1 MLVSIVFGAVV
12 FIAAQGTVGAQNQA
26 KASSVNPAQGSSVSP
41 APDSS
46 VNPAPDSSVNPDE
59 IIRKFAA
66 RELEFRKAREN
77 YTYTQILK
85 MEELDS
91 AGQPEGKWEETTDV
105 TFGPNKQRMEHVT
118 YAPVISLQHISLD
131 PQDEQ
136 DLRSVQPFVLTSED
150 IGKYDVEYLG
160 KQKVDE
166 IPCYQFSVKPKKMVK
181 NERYF
186 QGTIWVD
193 DRDFQIVKTYGKGV
207 GIIGKDHAFPNFET
221 YREQIDG
228 KYWFPTYTH
237 ADDVLHFGGGRN
249 EPEMSQRIR
258 MVVRYTNYKRFGSDT
273 TITYGDTVP
282 DKK

>member
-1 MLVSIVFGAVV
+1 MTARFLSSSVMLGSLVFGAVA
-12 FIAAQGTVGAQNQA
+12 FMAASGTVGAQTPP
-26 KASSVNPAQGSSVSP
+26 ASNSGGSAPDASVNPS
-41 APDSS
+41 
-46 VNPAPDSSVNPDE
+46 E

-66 RELEFRKAREN
+66 KELEFRKAREN

-85 MEELDS
+85 MEELEPL
-91 AGQPEGKWEETTDV
+91 GGKWEETTDV

-118 YAPVISLQHISLD
+118 HAPPISLQHISLD
-131 PQDEQ
+131 PQDLQ
-136 DLRSVQPFVLTSED
+136 DLRDVQPFVLTSED

-160 KQKVDE
+160 KQNVDE

-207 GIIGKDHAFPNFET
+207 GITSKDHQFPNFET
-221 YREQIDG
+221 YREQIDH

-237 ADDVLHFGGGRN
+237 ADDVLHFPGGRN
-249 EPEMSQRIR
+249 QPDMSQRIR
-258 MVVRYTNYKRFGSDT
+258 MVVRYTNYKHFGAEE

-282 DKK
+282 ETKK